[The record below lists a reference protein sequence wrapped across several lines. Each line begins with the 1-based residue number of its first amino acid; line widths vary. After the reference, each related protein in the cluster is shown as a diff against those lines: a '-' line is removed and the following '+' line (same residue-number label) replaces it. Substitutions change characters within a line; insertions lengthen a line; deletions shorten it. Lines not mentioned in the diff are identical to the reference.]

1 MDFKLIPITKPSLDK
16 NDLKHIKNVLSS
28 KILTDGFYQEKS
40 EKIIRG
46 HLKSKFVAVTHSCTA
61 ALEISAILIN
71 LKPGDEVILPSYG
84 FVSIANAI
92 VLRGAKPIFVE
103 INPHDLNISYDD
115 IKNKTTKKTKAIYV
129 IHYAG
134 NACQIKKIS
143 QYAKSKKIFLIED
156 AAHAFLGKYQNKF
169 LGTFGDIGVF
179 SFHET
184 KNIVGGQ
191 AGCIS
196 INNYKLIERANC
208 ILDKGTNR
216 KIFIKNYKK
225 KIISSKNNKRFYSW
239 VDFGSEYR
247 APELSCALLY
257 SQLLKIKKIQSIR
270 KKNWFTFKKV
280 IQKLNTQKFY
290 LIESS
295 KKASSAYHILGFVF
309 KTTQLANQ
317 FKKLFQNERV
327 AATFHYVPLHKS
339 KMGKKYCKYK
349 LPITENIYSRVVR
362 LPLFSDMTRNEI
374 NKISLLINKFFSLK
388 Y

>member
-1 MDFKLIPITKPSLDK
+1 MIPITKPSLDES
-16 NDLKHIKNVLSS
+16 DLKHIKNVLSS
-28 KILTDGFYQEKS
+28 KILTDGFYQKKS
-40 EKIIRG
+40 EIIIKNY
-46 HLKSKFVAVTHSCTA
+46 LKSKFIAVTHSCTA

-103 INPHDLNISYDD
+103 IDSHDLNISFND
-115 IKNKTTKKTKAIYV
+115 IKKKITKKTKAIYV

-134 NACQIKKIS
+134 NACEIEKIS
-143 QYAKSKKIFLIED
+143 QYTKIKKIFLIED
-156 AAHAFLGKYQNKF
+156 AAHAFLGKYKNKS
-169 LGTFGDIGVF
+169 LGTYGDIGVF

-196 INNYKLIERANC
+196 INNRKLIRRANC

-225 KIISSKNNKRFYSW
+225 KIISSKNNKKFYSW
-239 VDFGSEYR
+239 VDLGSEYR

-257 SQLLKIKKIQSIR
+257 SQLLKIKKIQNIR
-270 KKNWFTFKKV
+270 KKNWFIFKKL
-280 IQKLNTQKFY
+280 IKKLNSQKFY
-290 LIESS
+290 LIEPNNKST
-295 KKASSAYHILGFVF
+295 SAYHILGLIF

-317 FKKLFQNERV
+317 FKKIFQNEKI

-349 LPITENIYSRVVR
+349 LPITENIYSKVVR
-362 LPLFSDMTRNEI
+362 LPLFSDMKIREI
-374 NKISLLINKFFSLK
+374 NKISLLIKRFCI
-388 Y
+388 

>member
-1 MDFKLIPITKPSLDK
+1 MDIKLIPITKPSLDES
-16 NDLKHIKNVLSS
+16 DLKHIKNVLSS
-28 KILTDGFYQEKS
+28 KILTDGFYQKKS
-40 EKIIRG
+40 EITIKNY
-46 HLKSKFVAVTHSCTA
+46 LKSKFIAVTHSCTA

-103 INPHDLNISYDD
+103 IDSHDLNISFND
-115 IKNKTTKKTKAIYV
+115 IKKKITKKTKAIYV

-134 NACQIKKIS
+134 NACEIEKIS
-143 QYAKSKKIFLIED
+143 QYTKIKKIFLIED
-156 AAHAFLGKYQNKF
+156 AAHAFLGKYKSKS
-169 LGTFGDIGVF
+169 LGTYGDIGVF

-184 KNIVGGQ
+184 RNIVGGQ

-196 INNYKLIERANC
+196 INNRKLIRRADC

-216 KIFIKNYKK
+216 KILIKNYKK
-225 KIISSKNNKRFYSW
+225 KIISSKNNKKFYSW
-239 VDFGSEYR
+239 VDLGSEYR

-257 SQLLKIKKIQSIR
+257 SQLLKIKKIQNIR
-270 KKNWFTFKKV
+270 KKNWFIFKKL
-280 IQKLNTQKFY
+280 IKKLNSQKFY
-290 LIESS
+290 LIEPNNKST
-295 KKASSAYHILGFVF
+295 SAYHILGLIF

-317 FKKLFQNERV
+317 FKKIFQNEKI

-349 LPITENIYSRVVR
+349 LPITENIYSKVVR
-362 LPLFSDMTRNEI
+362 LPLFSDMKIKEI
-374 NKISLLINKFFSLK
+374 NKISLLIKRFCI
-388 Y
+388 

>member
-1 MDFKLIPITKPSLDK
+1 MIPITKPFLDK

-46 HLKSKFVAVTHSCTA
+46 YLKSKFVAVTHSCTA

-134 NACQIKKIS
+134 NACQIKQIS

-270 KKNWFTFKKV
+270 KKNWFTFKRV
-280 IQKLNTQKFY
+280 IEKLNTQKFY
-290 LIESS
+290 LIESD
-295 KKASSAYHILGFVF
+295 KKASSAYHILGLVF

-317 FKKLFQNERV
+317 FKKLFQNERI

>member
-1 MDFKLIPITKPSLDK
+1 MIPITKPSLDES
-16 NDLKHIKNVLSS
+16 DLKHIKNVLSS
-28 KILTDGFYQEKS
+28 KILTDGFYQKKS
-40 EKIIRG
+40 EIIIKNY
-46 HLKSKFVAVTHSCTA
+46 LKSKFIAVTHSCTA

-103 INPHDLNISYDD
+103 VESHDLNISFND
-115 IKNKTTKKTKAIYV
+115 IKKKITKKTKAIYV

-134 NACQIKKIS
+134 NACEIEKIS
-143 QYAKSKKIFLIED
+143 QYTKIKKIFLIED
-156 AAHAFLGKYQNKF
+156 AAHAFLGKYKNKS
-169 LGTFGDIGVF
+169 LGTYGDIGVF

-196 INNYKLIERANC
+196 INNRKLIRRANC

-225 KIISSKNNKRFYSW
+225 KIISSNNNKKFYSW
-239 VDFGSEYR
+239 VDLGSEYR

-257 SQLLKIKKIQSIR
+257 SQLLKIKNIQNIR
-270 KKNWFTFKKV
+270 KKNWFIFKKL
-280 IQKLNTQKFY
+280 IKKLNSQKFY
-290 LIESS
+290 LIEPNNKST
-295 KKASSAYHILGFVF
+295 SAYHILGLIF

-317 FKKLFQNERV
+317 FKKIFQNEKI

-349 LPITENIYSRVVR
+349 LPITENIYSKVVR
-362 LPLFSDMTRNEI
+362 LPLFSDMKIREI
-374 NKISLLINKFFSLK
+374 NKISLLIKRFCI
-388 Y
+388 